1 MASWRKTRSELFCA
15 LPSCDI
21 IRGLP
26 DRAAAFSVTMPNVNA
41 SVISGA
47 YDSVLALIY
56 PQGCAACGGS
66 VDSRHDGVAC
76 SACWDAT
83 RIFAEDDTLCWKCGA
98 LSVGTVAEEKRQT
111 VRCGRC
117 DADSFTGARACGLYE
132 GALRA
137 SILALKR
144 EPNVARRLLETLK
157 QTQRRAPLAEA
168 DVIMPVPL
176 HASRERERG
185 FNQAVILAR
194 ELARTTKLPIDEYSL
209 VRRVHTERHRS
220 GMDARARRDSV
231 AGAFEVRDP
240 KPIAGRRVLLIDD
253 VFTTGA
259 TVSECA
265 EVLKSAGVADVYV
278 LTIARA

>member
-1 MASWRKTRSELFCA
+1 MSN
-15 LPSCDI
+15 
-21 IRGLP
+21 
-26 DRAAAFSVTMPNVNA
+26 VTA

-56 PQGCAACGGS
+56 PQTCGVCGGS

-76 SACWDAT
+76 SRCWDAT
-83 RIFAEDDTLCWKCGA
+83 RIFDENDTLCWKCGA
-98 LSVGTVAEEKRQT
+98 LSTAAVAEEKRQS

-144 EPNVARRLLETLK
+144 EPKVARRLLETLR
-157 QTQRRAPLAEA
+157 QTQQRSPLAEA
-168 DVIMPVPL
+168 DLIVPVPL
-176 HASRERERG
+176 HASREGERG
-185 FNQAVILAR
+185 FNQAIVLAR
-194 ELARTTKLPIDEYSL
+194 ELARATKLPIDEHSL
-209 VRRVHTERHRS
+209 VRRVHTERHRA

-231 AGAFEVRDP
+231 EGAFEVRRP
-240 KPIAGRRVLLIDD
+240 EPITGRRVLLIDD

-265 EVLKSAGVADVYV
+265 AVLKSAGGTDVYV

>member
-1 MASWRKTRSELFCA
+1 MS
-15 LPSCDI
+15 
-21 IRGLP
+21 
-26 DRAAAFSVTMPNVNA
+26 NVNA
-41 SVISGA
+41 SVIRGA
-47 YDSVLALIY
+47 YDSVLALVY
-56 PQGCAACGGS
+56 PQRCAACDGT

-76 SACWDAT
+76 STCWDAT
-83 RIFAEDDTLCWKCGA
+83 RIFDEDDTLCWKCGA
-98 LSVGTVAEEKRQT
+98 LSTAALPEEKRQT

-137 SILALKR
+137 SILELKR
-144 EPNVARRLLETLK
+144 EPNVARRLLETLR
-157 QTQRRAPLAEA
+157 QTQQRAPLAEV
-168 DVIMPVPL
+168 DLIVPVPL

-185 FNQAVILAR
+185 FNQAVVLAR
-194 ELARTTKLPIDEYSL
+194 ELARATKLPIDEYSL
-209 VRRVHTERHRS
+209 VRRVHTERHRA

-231 AGAFEVRDP
+231 ESAFEVRRP
-240 KPIAGRRVLLIDD
+240 EPIAGRRVLLIDD

-265 EVLKSAGVADVYV
+265 AVLKSAGAADVYV

>member
-1 MASWRKTRSELFCA
+1 
-15 LPSCDI
+15 
-21 IRGLP
+21 
-26 DRAAAFSVTMPNVNA
+26 MPNVNV
-41 SVISGA
+41 SVVSSA
-47 YDSVLALIY
+47 YDSVLTLIY

-76 SACWDAT
+76 SRCWDAT
-83 RIFAEDDTLCWKCGA
+83 RIFDEDDTLCWKCGA
-98 LSVGTVAEEKRQT
+98 LSTAAVAEEKRQT

-117 DADSFTGARACGLYE
+117 DTDSFTGARACGLYE

-137 SILALKR
+137 SILSLKR
-144 EPNVARRLLETLK
+144 EASVARRLLETLRHA
-157 QTQRRAPLAEA
+157 QRRAPLADA
-168 DVIMPVPL
+168 DVIVPVPL
-176 HASRERERG
+176 HASRQRERG

-194 ELARTTKLPIDEYSL
+194 QLARATKLPVDEHSL
-209 VRRVHTERHRS
+209 VRRVHTERHRA

-231 AGAFEVRDP
+231 AGAFEVRDS
-240 KPIAGRRVLLIDD
+240 KLIIGRRVLLIDD

-265 EVLKSAGVADVYV
+265 AVLKSAGAAEVYV

>member
-1 MASWRKTRSELFCA
+1 
-15 LPSCDI
+15 
-21 IRGLP
+21 
-26 DRAAAFSVTMPNVNA
+26 MPNVNA

-56 PQGCAACGGS
+56 PQACAACGGP
-66 VDSRHDGVAC
+66 VESRHDGIAC
-76 SACWDAT
+76 SKCWDAT

-98 LSVGTVAEEKRQT
+98 LSTAAVAEDKRQT

-117 DADSFTGARACGLYE
+117 DADSFTSARACGLYK

-144 EPNVARRLLETLK
+144 EASVARHLLEILT

-168 DVIMPVPL
+168 DVIVAVPL

-185 FNQAVILAR
+185 FNQAVVLAR
-194 ELARTTKLPIDEYSL
+194 ELARATKLPIDEHSL
-209 VRRVHTERHRS
+209 VRRVHTERHRA

-231 AGAFEVRDP
+231 GGAFGVRRP
-240 KPIAGRRVLLIDD
+240 ESIAGRRILLIDD

-265 EVLKSAGVADVYV
+265 AVLKSAGGTDVYV

>member
-1 MASWRKTRSELFCA
+1 M
-15 LPSCDI
+15 PS
-21 IRGLP
+21 
-26 DRAAAFSVTMPNVNA
+26 VNA
-41 SVISGA
+41 SVISGV
-47 YDSVLALIY
+47 YDSVLALLY
-56 PQGCAACGGS
+56 PQSCAVCAGS
-66 VDSRHDGVAC
+66 VESRHEGVAC

-83 RIFAEDDTLCWKCGA
+83 RIFGAGDSLCWKCGA
-98 LSVGTVAEEKRQT
+98 VSAATVTEERRQT

-117 DADSFTGARACGLYE
+117 DKDTFTAARACGLYE

-144 EPNVARRLLETLK
+144 EAHVARRLLETLR
-157 QTQRRAPLAEA
+157 QAQQRTPLA
-168 DVIMPVPL
+168 DSDLIVPVPL
-176 HASRERERG
+176 HATRERQRG
-185 FNQAVILAR
+185 FNQATLLAR
-194 ELARTTKLPIDEYSL
+194 ELARVTGVPIEEHTL
-209 VRRVHTERHRS
+209 VRRVPTERHRA

-231 AGAFEVRDP
+231 AGAFEVRQS

-265 EVLKSAGVADVYV
+265 AVLKSAGATDVYV

>member
-1 MASWRKTRSELFCA
+1 M
-15 LPSCDI
+15 
-21 IRGLP
+21 
-26 DRAAAFSVTMPNVNA
+26 NA

-47 YDSVLALIY
+47 YDAVLTVIY
-56 PQGCAACGGS
+56 PQICGACNGP

-76 SACWDAT
+76 SVCWDAT
-83 RIFAEDDTLCWKCGA
+83 RIFVEEDTLCWKCGA
-98 LSVGTVAEEKRQT
+98 LSAAAVAEEKRQT

-137 SILALKR
+137 AILALKS
-144 EPNVARRLLETLK
+144 EANVARRLLETLI

-168 DVIMPVPL
+168 DLIVPVPL

-185 FNQAVILAR
+185 FNQAVVLAR
-194 ELARTTKLPIDEYSL
+194 QLARAIKLPIDEHSL
-209 VRRVHTERHRS
+209 VRGVHTERHRA

-231 AGAFEVRDP
+231 TGAFEVRDP
-240 KPIAGRRVLLIDD
+240 KLVAGRRVLLIDD

-265 EVLKSAGVADVYV
+265 AILKAAGATEVHV
-278 LTIARA
+278 LTIARV

>member
-1 MASWRKTRSELFCA
+1 
-15 LPSCDI
+15 
-21 IRGLP
+21 
-26 DRAAAFSVTMPNVNA
+26 MPEVNA

-47 YDSVLALIY
+47 YDAVLTLIY

-76 SACWDAT
+76 SRCWAAT
-83 RIFAEDDTLCWKCGA
+83 RVFAENDTLCWKCGA
-98 LSVGTVAEEKRQT
+98 LSTASVAEDKRQT

-117 DADSFTGARACGLYE
+117 DEDSFTAARACGLYE

-137 SILALKR
+137 SILALKS
-144 EPNVARRLLETLK
+144 EAGVARRLVDGLK
-157 QTQRRAPLAEA
+157 DTQRRAPLAEA
-168 DVIMPVPL
+168 DLIVPVPL

-185 FNQAVILAR
+185 FNQATVLAR
-194 ELARTTKLPIDEYSL
+194 ALARATKLPIDEHSL
-209 VRRVHTERHRS
+209 VRRVHTERHRA
-220 GMDARARRDSV
+220 GMDARSRRDSV
-231 AGAFEVRDP
+231 EGAFEVRRP
-240 KPIAGRRVLLIDD
+240 EPIAGHCVLLIDD

-265 EVLKSAGVADVYV
+265 DVLRSAGAADVYV

>member
-1 MASWRKTRSELFCA
+1 MS
-15 LPSCDI
+15 
-21 IRGLP
+21 
-26 DRAAAFSVTMPNVNA
+26 NVNA
-41 SVISGA
+41 GVISGA
-47 YDSVLALIY
+47 YDSVLALVF
-56 PQGCAACGGS
+56 PQRCAACDGS

-83 RIFAEDDTLCWKCGA
+83 RIFDEDDTLCWKCGA
-98 LSVGTVAEEKRQT
+98 LSKAALAAEKRRT

-117 DADSFTGARACGLYE
+117 DADSFTSARACGLYE

-144 EPNVARRLLETLK
+144 EPNVTRRLLETLWR
-157 QTQRRAPLAEA
+157 TQQRPPLAEA
-168 DVIMPVPL
+168 DSIVPVPL

-185 FNQAVILAR
+185 FNQAVVLAR
-194 ELARTTKLPIDEYSL
+194 ELARATKLPIDEYSL
-209 VRRVHTERHRS
+209 VRRVHTERHRA

-231 AGAFEVRDP
+231 GGTFEVRRP
-240 KPIAGRRVLLIDD
+240 EPIAGRRVLLIDD

-265 EVLKSAGVADVYV
+265 AVLKSAGAADVYV

>member
-1 MASWRKTRSELFCA
+1 MS
-15 LPSCDI
+15 
-21 IRGLP
+21 
-26 DRAAAFSVTMPNVNA
+26 NVNA

-56 PQGCAACGGS
+56 PQRCAACGGS

-76 SACWDAT
+76 STCWDAT
-83 RIFAEDDTLCWKCGA
+83 RIFDEDDTLCWKCGA
-98 LSVGTVAEEKRQT
+98 LSTAAVAEEKRQT

-144 EPNVARRLLETLK
+144 EPNVARRLQETLRR
-157 QTQRRAPLAEA
+157 TQQRTRLAEA
-168 DVIMPVPL
+168 DLIVPVPL

-185 FNQAVILAR
+185 FNQAVVLAR
-194 ELARTTKLPIDEYSL
+194 GLARATKLPIDEYSL
-209 VRRVHTERHRS
+209 VRRVHTERHRA
-220 GMDARARRDSV
+220 GMDARSRRDSV
-231 AGAFEVRDP
+231 GGAFEVRRP
-240 KPIAGRRVLLIDD
+240 EPIAGRRVLLIDD

-265 EVLKSAGVADVYV
+265 AVLKSAGAADVYV

>member
-1 MASWRKTRSELFCA
+1 MST
-15 LPSCDI
+15 
-21 IRGLP
+21 
-26 DRAAAFSVTMPNVNA
+26 VTA
-41 SVISGA
+41 SVINGA

-56 PQGCAACGGS
+56 PQTCGACGGS

-76 SACWDAT
+76 STCWDAT
-83 RIFAEDDTLCWKCGA
+83 RIFDEDDTLCWKCGA
-98 LSVGTVAEEKRQT
+98 LSTATLPEEKRQL

-144 EPNVARRLLETLK
+144 EPNVTRRLLETLRR
-157 QTQRRAPLAEA
+157 TQQRTPLAEA
-168 DVIMPVPL
+168 DLIVPVPL
-176 HASRERERG
+176 HPSREGERG
-185 FNQAVILAR
+185 FNQAVVLAR
-194 ELARTTKLPIDEYSL
+194 ELARATKLPIDEYSL
-209 VRRVHTERHRS
+209 VRRVHTERHRA
-220 GMDARARRDSV
+220 GMDARSRRDSV
-231 AGAFEVRDP
+231 GGAFEVRRP
-240 KPIAGRRVLLIDD
+240 EPIAGRRVLLIDD

-265 EVLKSAGVADVYV
+265 AVLKSAGAADVYV

>member
-1 MASWRKTRSELFCA
+1 MS
-15 LPSCDI
+15 
-21 IRGLP
+21 
-26 DRAAAFSVTMPNVNA
+26 NVNA
-41 SVISGA
+41 RVISGA

-56 PQGCAACGGS
+56 PQRCGACGGS

-76 SACWDAT
+76 TTCWDAT
-83 RIFAEDDTLCWKCGA
+83 RIFDEDDTLCWKCGA
-98 LSVGTVAEEKRQT
+98 LSTATLPEEKRQT

-144 EPNVARRLLETLK
+144 EPNVTRRLLETLRR
-157 QTQRRAPLAEA
+157 TQQRTPLAEA
-168 DVIMPVPL
+168 DLIVPVPL
-176 HASRERERG
+176 HASREGERG
-185 FNQAVILAR
+185 FNQAVVLAR

-209 VRRVHTERHRS
+209 VRRVHTERHRA
-220 GMDARARRDSV
+220 GMDARSRRDSV
-231 AGAFEVRDP
+231 EGAFEVRRP
-240 KPIAGRRVLLIDD
+240 EPIAGRRVLLIDD
-253 VFTTGA
+253 VFTSGA

-265 EVLKSAGVADVYV
+265 AVLKSAGGTAVYV

>member
-1 MASWRKTRSELFCA
+1 MHVSPL
-15 LPSCDI
+15 
-21 IRGLP
+21 
-26 DRAAAFSVTMPNVNA
+26 MNA
-41 SVISGA
+41 GVISGA

-76 SACWDAT
+76 AACWDAT
-83 RIFAEDDTLCWKCGA
+83 RIFDEDDTLCWKCGA
-98 LSVGTVAEEKRQT
+98 LSTAPVAEDKRQT

-117 DADSFTGARACGLYE
+117 DSDSFTAARACGLYE

-144 EPNVARRLLETLK
+144 EASVARRLLDTLK
-157 QTQRRAPLAEA
+157 HTQRRAPLAEA
-168 DVIMPVPL
+168 DLIVPVPL

-185 FNQAVILAR
+185 FNQAVVLAR
-194 ELARTTKLPIDEYSL
+194 ALARATKQPIDEHSL
-209 VRRVHTERHRS
+209 VRRVHTERHRA

-231 AGAFEVRDP
+231 EGAFEVRRP
-240 KPIAGRRVLLIDD
+240 EPIAGRRVLLIDD

-265 EVLKSAGVADVYV
+265 AVLKSAGAEKVFV
-278 LTIARA
+278 LTLARV

>member
-1 MASWRKTRSELFCA
+1 MS
-15 LPSCDI
+15 
-21 IRGLP
+21 
-26 DRAAAFSVTMPNVNA
+26 NVNA
-41 SVISGA
+41 RVISGA

-56 PQGCAACGGS
+56 PQRCGACGGS

-76 SACWDAT
+76 TTCWDAT
-83 RIFAEDDTLCWKCGA
+83 RIFDDDDTLCWKCGA
-98 LSVGTVAEEKRQT
+98 LSTATLPEGKRQT

-144 EPNVARRLLETLK
+144 EPNVTRRLLETLRR
-157 QTQRRAPLAEA
+157 TQQRAPLAEA
-168 DVIMPVPL
+168 DLIVPVPL
-176 HASRERERG
+176 HASREGERG
-185 FNQAVILAR
+185 FNQAVVLAR
-194 ELARTTKLPIDEYSL
+194 ELARATKLPIDEYSL
-209 VRRVHTERHRS
+209 VRRVHTERHRA
-220 GMDARARRDSV
+220 GMDARSRRDSV
-231 AGAFEVRDP
+231 GGAFEVRRP
-240 KPIAGRRVLLIDD
+240 EPIAGRRVLLIDD

-265 EVLKSAGVADVYV
+265 AVLKSAGAADVYV

>member
-1 MASWRKTRSELFCA
+1 
-15 LPSCDI
+15 
-21 IRGLP
+21 
-26 DRAAAFSVTMPNVNA
+26 MPNVNA

-47 YDSVLALIY
+47 YDSGLALIY
-56 PQGCAACGGS
+56 PQKCAACGDS
-66 VDSRHDGVAC
+66 VDSRHDGAAC
-76 SACWDAT
+76 SACWAAT
-83 RIFAEDDTLCWKCGA
+83 RIFDEDDTLCWKCGA
-98 LSVGTVAEEKRQT
+98 LSAATVAEDKRQT

-117 DADSFTGARACGLYE
+117 DADGFTSARACGLYE

-144 EPNVARRLLETLK
+144 EASIARRLLETLR
-157 QTQRRAPLAEA
+157 QTQQRVPLAES
-168 DVIMPVPL
+168 DVIVPVPL

-185 FNQAVILAR
+185 FNQATVLAR
-194 ELARTTKLPIDEYSL
+194 ALARATKLPIDEHSL
-209 VRRVHTERHRS
+209 VRRFHTERHRA

-231 AGAFEVRDP
+231 GGAFEVRQS
-240 KPIAGRRVLLIDD
+240 KLVAGRRVLLIDD

-265 EVLKSAGVADVYV
+265 AVLKSAGAAEVYV

>member
-1 MASWRKTRSELFCA
+1 
-15 LPSCDI
+15 
-21 IRGLP
+21 
-26 DRAAAFSVTMPNVNA
+26 MPNVNT

-56 PQGCAACGGS
+56 PQGCAACGS
-66 VDSRHDGVAC
+66 AVNSRHDGVAC
-76 SACWDAT
+76 STCWDAT
-83 RIFAEDDTLCWKCGA
+83 RIFDEDDTLCWKCGA
-98 LSVGTVAEEKRQT
+98 LSIATVAEEKRQT

-132 GALRA
+132 GALRT

-144 EPNVARRLLETLK
+144 EPNVARRLLETLR
-157 QTQRRAPLAEA
+157 QAQRRAPLAEA

-176 HASRERERG
+176 HGSRERERG

-194 ELARTTKLPIDEYSL
+194 ELARSSQLPLDAYSL

-220 GMDARARRDSV
+220 GMDARARRESV
-231 AGAFEVRDP
+231 TGAFEVRDP
-240 KPIAGRRVLLIDD
+240 KLVAGRRVLLIDD

-265 EVLKSAGVADVYV
+265 KVLKSAGGTAVYV